1 MEEIKRCSNCGKPII
16 DKFAFCP
23 FCGKELEPK
32 CKNCGEPIVEGAKFC
47 SKCGAR
53 VESREE
59 HAQEEHVQSVQPQVG
74 NTVCTPVVEK
84 EKVERRKVKHT
95 TKSIL
100 TLVKRSVVA
109 FVCVLLFALS
119 FAGVLDLSVDKCA
132 EYIGDLI
139 DSNLDEDFI
148 EGDVSLYSVDCIEL
162 MFATARHYDE
172 DKDVA
177 KIEKLED
184 ELSDLAED
192 LYNSVTD
199 DVRGTKIVLS
209 EESEDLL
216 RKYVV
221 KTLAYRLSVDGYAG
235 GAVQAEII
243 TAGILFL
250 LNILF
255 TFVMAIIAIVVFVK
269 YLRDFLQGKEDD
281 KNAKLDFFVPFLMI
295 LPLCAMLPFSTA
307 MSAVDVAGAM
317 IASLFFASLAIVVCL
332 TQRLVAD
339 AKTAMTA
346 KILVPRIATLVFA
359 FIVIGCCFA
368 PCFKAVYDV
377 QLSGKSSAAKYET
390 TLDASAMAGCITN
403 HDEQEDEEFAGHQ
416 YKKYSE
422 AAKAIIDQLG
432 YFTAKEFMAGDEL
445 IAKAYAR
452 ALIVDGVIAQ
462 IDYEGANMLSLGFF
476 LLILV
481 MAISGFY
488 LGGTIVGGKSAKA
501 VNTGLSVTIAIL
513 LLCAFVLSAVTMEIV
528 NTTMD
533 DIKTDAF
540 EVKLAGGLIAAIIM
554 SVVMIVF
561 DVLPSKIWKKREDE
575 ISDFSNENN

>member
-74 NTVCTPVVEK
+74 NTVCAPVVEK
-84 EKVERRKVKHT
+84 EKTERRKVKHT
-95 TKSIL
+95 TKGIL
-100 TLVKRSVVA
+100 TLVKRSAVA

-119 FAGVLDLSVDKCA
+119 FAGVLNLSLGKYLNNIV
-132 EYIGDLI
+132 G
-139 DSNLDEDFI
+139 SVVDEDFI

-184 ELSDLAED
+184 KLNDLAED
-192 LYNSVTD
+192 LYNSVID

-209 EESEDLL
+209 KESENLL

-221 KTLAYRLSVDGYAG
+221 KTLAYQLSVDGYAS

-243 TAGILFL
+243 TAGTLFL

-255 TFVMAIIAIVVFVK
+255 TFVMAIIAIVAFVK
-269 YLRDFLQGKEDD
+269 YLSDFLQGKEDD
-281 KNAKLDFFVPFLMI
+281 KHAKLDFFVPFLMI

-307 MSAVDVAGAM
+307 MSAVDVAGATV
-317 IASLFFASLAIVVCL
+317 ASLFFSSLAIVVCL
-332 TQRLVAD
+332 TQRFVAD
-339 AKTAMTA
+339 AKTARTA
-346 KILVPRIATLVFA
+346 KILVPRIATLAFA
-359 FIVIGCCFA
+359 FIVVGCCFA

-377 QLSGKSSAAKYET
+377 QFSGKSSSAKYET
-390 TLDASAMAGCITN
+390 TLDASAMAGCITSEE
-403 HDEQEDEEFAGHQ
+403 EQKTEYYKRQYERYTEDAT
-416 YKKYSE
+416 
-422 AAKAIIDQLG
+422 ALIDRLG
-432 YFTAKEFMAGDEL
+432 YFTAKDFMAGDEL
-445 IAKAYAR
+445 LAKAYAELL
-452 ALIVDGVIAQ
+452 LIDGVLAQ
-462 IDYEGANMLSLGFF
+462 ISYEGADMLSLGFF

-481 MAISGFY
+481 MVISGFY

-501 VNTGLSVTIAIL
+501 ANTGLSVTILIL
-513 LLCAFVLSAVTMEIV
+513 LLCSFAVSVVTMEIV
-528 NTTMD
+528 NKTME

-540 EVKLAGGLIAAIIM
+540 ELQLAGGLIAAIIM
-554 SVVMIVF
+554 SVIMIVF
-561 DVLPSKIWKKREDE
+561 DSIPSKAWKKRENE
-575 ISDFSNENN
+575 ISDFATENN

>member
-53 VESREE
+53 VESHEE
-59 HAQEEHVQSVQPQVG
+59 HVQEERVQSVQPQVG
-74 NTVCTPVVEK
+74 NTVCAPVVEK
-84 EKVERRKVKHT
+84 EKTERRNAKHT
-95 TKSIL
+95 TKGII
-100 TLVKRSVVA
+100 TLVKRSAVA
-109 FVCVLLFALS
+109 FVCVLMFALS
-119 FAGVLDLSVDKCA
+119 FAGVLNLSLGKYLNGIVGSA
-132 EYIGDLI
+132 V
-139 DSNLDEDFI
+139 DEDFI

-184 ELSDLAED
+184 KLTDLAED
-192 LYNSVTD
+192 LYDSVID

-209 EESEDLL
+209 KESEDLL

-221 KTLAYRLSVDGYAG
+221 KTLAYQLSIDGNAG

-243 TAGILFL
+243 TAGTLFL

-255 TFVMAIIAIVVFVK
+255 TFVMAIIAIVAFVK
-269 YLRDFLQGKEDD
+269 YLSDFLQDKEDD
-281 KNAKLDFFVPFLMI
+281 KHAKLDFFVPFLMI

-307 MSAVDVAGAM
+307 MSAIDVAGAM
-317 IASLFFASLAIVVCL
+317 IASLLFASIAIVVCIA
-332 TQRLVAD
+332 QRFVAD
-339 AKTAMTA
+339 AQTAKTA

-359 FIVIGCCFA
+359 FIVVGCCFA

-377 QLSGKSSAAKYET
+377 QLSGKSSSAKYET

-403 HDEQEDEEFAGHQ
+403 EDEQEAEEFSGHQ

-432 YFTAKEFMAGDEL
+432 YFTAKEFMANDEL

-481 MAISGFY
+481 MVISGFY

-501 VNTGLSVTIAIL
+501 ANSGLSVIIAIL
-513 LLCAFVLSAVTMEIV
+513 LLCAFVLSAVTMGIV

-540 EVKLAGGLIAAIIM
+540 ELKLGGGLIAAIIM

-575 ISDFSNENN
+575 ISDFANGNN

>member
-32 CKNCGEPIVEGAKFC
+32 CKNCGEPLVEGAKFC

-53 VESREE
+53 VESHEE
-59 HAQEEHVQSVQPQVG
+59 HIQEEHTQSVQTQVS
-74 NTVCTPVVEK
+74 NTVCAPAVEK
-84 EKVERRKVKHT
+84 EKTKLRKVKHT
-95 TKSIL
+95 TKGIL
-100 TLVKRSVVA
+100 TLVKRSMVA

-119 FAGVLDLSVDKCA
+119 FAGVLNLSLEK
-132 EYIGDLI
+132 YITSIMGSGI
-139 DSNLDEDFI
+139 DEDFI

-162 MFATARHYDE
+162 MFTTARHYDK

-184 ELSDLAED
+184 KLTDLAED
-192 LYNSVTD
+192 LSNSVID
-199 DVRGTKIVLS
+199 DVRGTKVVLS
-209 EESEDLL
+209 KESENLL
-216 RKYVV
+216 REYVV
-221 KTLAYRLSVDGYAG
+221 KTLAYQLSIDGNAG

-255 TFVMAIIAIVVFVK
+255 TFVMAIISIVAFVK
-269 YLRDFLQGKEDD
+269 YLGDFLQNKEDD
-281 KNAKLDFFVPFLMI
+281 KHAKLDFFVPLLMI

-307 MSAVDVAGAM
+307 ISTLDIAGAM

-332 TQRLVAD
+332 TQRFVAD
-339 AKTAMTA
+339 AQTAKSA
-346 KILVPRIATLVFA
+346 KILVPRIATLALA
-359 FIVIGCCFA
+359 FIVVGCCFA

-377 QLSGKSSAAKYET
+377 QLSGKSSSAKYET

-403 HDEQEDEEFAGHQ
+403 EDEQEAEEFAGHQ

-432 YFTAKEFMAGDEL
+432 NFTAKEFMASDEL

-481 MAISGFY
+481 MVISGFY
-488 LGGTIVGGKSAKA
+488 LGGTIVGGKTAKA
-501 VNTGLSVTIAIL
+501 ANCGLSVIIAIL

-533 DIKTDAF
+533 DIKTNAF
-540 EVKLAGGLIAAIIM
+540 ELKLGGGLIAAIIV
-554 SVVMIVF
+554 SVGMIVF
-561 DVLPSKIWKKREDE
+561 DALPSKAWEKREDE
-575 ISDFSNENN
+575 ISDFANENN